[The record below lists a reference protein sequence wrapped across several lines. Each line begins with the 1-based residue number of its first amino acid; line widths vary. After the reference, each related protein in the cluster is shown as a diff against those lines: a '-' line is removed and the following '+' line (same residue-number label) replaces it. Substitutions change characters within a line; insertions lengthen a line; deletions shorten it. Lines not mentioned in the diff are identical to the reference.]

1 MNRLSSK
8 RYALEEIGEGFQ
20 IVDNEM
26 SEDYRVLEVGDEV
39 FLTPIFNNL
48 VIMDHLDKNLSEEE
62 AVAFV
67 DEVLSLLK

>member
-20 IVDNEM
+20 IVDNQM
-26 SEDYRVLEVGDEV
+26 SEDYRVLEVGDEATV
-39 FLTPIFNNL
+39 TPIFNNL
-48 VIMDHLDKNLSEEE
+48 VIMDHLDKNLLEEE